1 LPPATAGGGAG
12 NGYPGTRRVPREN
25 ERVGE
30 PRNERN
36 RTTTRKK
43 FHYLQTATPNPR
55 RCPLGT
61 CGGEHLY
68 LGRHEDHAGVER
80 ALGVV
85 FPTTAS
91 RWGATTHARMPGNP
105 SPAVRGPVRGGLV
118 LVPRAIG
125 SARSGSGSGLLVGEP
140 RRTPFSFFFVPFVV
154 MGTSPDAIFCWCP
167 DACACARWTSA
178 RAARFFSKAQR
189 CSRDKSP
196 LVRGPHRDNGKYSRA
211 TREVMKRL
219 HRSRAGHSTTAL
231 RAKPQAAS
239 SSKAPV
245 LHSNPEVEIQL

>member
-1 LPPATAGGGAG
+1 MCSTSNRHPRCARL
-12 NGYPGTRRVPREN
+12 GTRASPPLRKEN
-25 ERVGE
+25 EKKRMRSVRRKLPCRQPLLVVE
-30 PRNERN
+30 QETATPERGASPE
-36 RTTTRKK
+36 RTNAWASHGTSGTGRPPEKISMRT
-43 FHYLQTATPNPR
+43 YLQTATPNPR

-125 SARSGSGSGLLVGEP
+125 SAGSGSGSGSGLLVGEP
-140 RRTPFSFFFVPFVV
+140 RRTPFSFFL
-154 MGTSPDAIFCWCP
+154 C
-167 DACACARWTSA
+167 
-178 RAARFFSKAQR
+178 
-189 CSRDKSP
+189 
-196 LVRGPHRDNGKYSRA
+196 
-211 TREVMKRL
+211 RL
-219 HRSRAGHSTTAL
+219 
-231 RAKPQAAS
+231 
-239 SSKAPV
+239 
-245 LHSNPEVEIQL
+245 